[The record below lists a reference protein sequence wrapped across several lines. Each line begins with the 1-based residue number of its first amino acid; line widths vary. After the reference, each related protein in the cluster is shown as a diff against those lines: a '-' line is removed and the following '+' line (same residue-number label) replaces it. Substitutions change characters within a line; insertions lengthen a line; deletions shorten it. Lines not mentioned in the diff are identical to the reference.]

1 MIEYK
6 GYLATVEY
14 DDSVGLLHGE
24 VVNAAPYPI
33 VTFEASSVAKL
44 ECEFRISIDDYLAW
58 CKEDGVEP
66 QRPFSGK
73 LNLRLGTDLHRR
85 VAVSAARNGVSIN
98 SWIKDALEREV
109 DPCSAAPVD
118 GMPSVEGRKAREK
131 VTTP

>member
-1 MIEYK
+1 MMEYK

-33 VTFEASSVAKL
+33 VTFEASSVEELKS
-44 ECEFRISIDDYLAW
+44 EFRISIDDYLAW

-73 LNLRLGTDLHRR
+73 LNCDWGRIFTDAWPFPLPEM
-85 VAVSAARNGVSIN
+85 ALASI
-98 SWIKDALEREV
+98 A
-109 DPCSAAPVD
+109 
-118 GMPSVEGRKAREK
+118 G
-131 VTTP
+131 

>member
-1 MIEYK
+1 MMEYR

-24 VVNAAPYPI
+24 VINAAPYPI
-33 VTFEASSVAKL
+33 VTFEGSSVEELKR
-44 ECEFRISIDDYLAW
+44 EFRISIDDYLAW

-85 VAVSAARNGVSIN
+85 VAVCAARSGVSIN
-98 SWIKDALEREV
+98 SWIKDALAKE
-109 DPCSAAPVD
+109 A
-118 GMPSVEGRKAREK
+118 
-131 VTTP
+131 TIQ

>member
-33 VTFEASSVAKL
+33 VTFEASSVEELKS
-44 ECEFRISIDDYLAW
+44 EFRISIEDYLAW
-58 CKEDGVEP
+58 CNEDGVEP

-85 VAVSAARNGVSIN
+85 VPVSAARNGVSIN
-98 SWIKDALEREV
+98 SWIKDTLAREA

-131 VTTP
+131 VDTP

>member
-1 MIEYK
+1 MMEYK

-24 VVNAAPYPI
+24 VINAASYPI
-33 VTFEASSVAKL
+33 VTFEASSVEELKR
-44 ECEFRISIDDYLAW
+44 EFRISIDDYLAW

-98 SWIKDALEREV
+98 SWIKETLERMA
-109 DPCSAAPVD
+109 DPCSAAPL
-118 GMPSVEGRKAREK
+118 GRRQFAEGHKTREK
-131 VTTP
+131 VDAL